1 MATGDKLVNLDELKL
16 VYDKLHVPSVQ
27 VQIPTGQWSG
37 SSTRTYTVNATNVTA
52 DTIVDWA
59 MDSSI
64 NYLKADL
71 TVTPGSGT
79 IQFSTTAIPA
89 GTINVTLFFPGVNG
103 EVVIQTLADVYSK
116 SQVDQKISQ
125 STAWSN
131 NWLTNTSI
139 LAYAASVADPS
150 FTTFRTSATSTDV
163 PIANEYYI
171 GTVERYGQNI
181 TVNMTTMQDASK
193 MYINNS
199 VNGGSTWTGW
209 KTFLDSQSMADVVW
223 EADKNS
229 SYYGIIDPDNYTTN
243 GFYQVGINTDGYN
256 RYGILLVFVGNG
268 GHVQQLF
275 LSNYALYARSKNSAS
290 SEWTTW
296 RSIEPANRSYTVN
309 LLAADDTIAEIAEK
323 LYALPVGQTATI
335 TCDTTPAKMLTTNGS
350 TTNPKVA
357 EAIYGTVYRRS
368 SDLFRFMVRIAVN
381 SMIIVFSASVT
392 SSSITTPDIYKF
404 NGTAL

>member
-125 STAWSN
+125 STAN
-131 NWLTNTSI
+131 LPTI
-139 LAYAASVADPS
+139 ASVTCTIPNTTAQ
-150 FTTFRTSATSTDV
+150 TTFNLPSGFNNAVLLGARC
-163 PIANEYYI
+163 
-171 GTVERYGQNI
+171 I
-181 TVNMTTMQDASK
+181 TKYSSLVD
-193 MYINNS
+193 
-199 VNGGSTWTGW
+199 
-209 KTFLDSQSMADVVW
+209 
-223 EADKNS
+223 S
-229 SYYGIIDPDNYTTN
+229 SYS
-243 GFYQVGINTDGYN
+243 DGEYFGN
-256 RYGILLVFVGNG
+256 VTLAGNG
-268 GHVQQLF
+268 KFH
-275 LSNYALYARSKNSAS
+275 
-290 SEWTTW
+290 
-296 RSIEPANRSYTVN
+296 YT
-309 LLAADDTIAEIAEK
+309 
-323 LYALPVGQTATI
+323 
-335 TCDTTPAKMLTTNGS
+335 
-350 TTNPKVA
+350 PKVA
-357 EAIYGTVYRRS
+357 GNSTQV
-368 SDLFRFMVRIAVN
+368 LFVFMKTN
-381 SMIIVFSASVT
+381 
-392 SSSITTPDIYKF
+392 
-404 NGTAL
+404 

>member
-125 STAWSN
+125 STASLLSGLFGNLAHETINITSTVTLDQILDSTIQNVSAEKTYGIDVRATMAESPGANRNLILMWSN
-131 NWLTNTSI
+131 ATRKFAFAIIINFNGLW
-139 LAYAASVADPS
+139 YAK
-150 FTTFRTSATSTDV
+150 R
-163 PIANEYYI
+163 
-171 GTVERYGQNI
+171 G
-181 TVNMTTMQDASK
+181 
-193 MYINNS
+193 
-199 VNGGSTWTGW
+199 
-209 KTFLDSQSMADVVW
+209 
-223 EADKNS
+223 
-229 SYYGIIDPDNYTTN
+229 
-243 GFYQVGINTDGYN
+243 NTDTFA
-256 RYGILLVFVGNG
+256 V
-268 GHVQQLF
+268 
-275 LSNYALYARSKNSAS
+275 
-290 SEWTTW
+290 T
-296 RSIEPANRSYTVN
+296 
-309 LLAADDTIAEIAEK
+309 
-323 LYALPVGQTATI
+323 
-335 TCDTTPAKMLTTNGS
+335 
-350 TTNPKVA
+350 
-357 EAIYGTVYRRS
+357 
-368 SDLFRFMVRIAVN
+368 RIV
-381 SMIIVFSASVT
+381 
-392 SSSITTPDIYKF
+392 
-404 NGTAL
+404 

>member
-52 DTIVDWA
+52 DTIIDWA

-89 GTINVTLFFPGVNG
+89 GTINATLFFPGVNG

-125 STAWSN
+125 STAWAN

-150 FTTFRTSATSTDV
+150 FTTFRTNATSTNV
-163 PIANEYYI
+163 PIANEWYI

-181 TVNMTTMQDASK
+181 TVKMTTMQDASK

-199 VNGGSTWTGW
+199 TNGGSTWTGW
-209 KTFLDSQSMADVVW
+209 KTFVDYAQTMADAVGK
-223 EADKNS
+223 AGSFALND
-229 SYYGIIDPDNYTTN
+229 TTWAGLLATLQAN
-243 GFYQVGINTDGYN
+243 LNRYN
-256 RYGILLVFVGNG
+256 RAIALFVCYNTTATSILTGGRVSSFMKGYVTMSGSDSNLYDFFGGALSNGDMYSWRITASDSAPTISNFRKFVG
-268 GHVQQLF
+268 
-275 LSNYALYARSKNSAS
+275 
-290 SEWTTW
+290 
-296 RSIEPANRSYTVN
+296 
-309 LLAADDTIAEIAEK
+309 
-323 LYALPVGQTATI
+323 TA
-335 TCDTTPAKMLTTNGS
+335 
-350 TTNPKVA
+350 
-357 EAIYGTVYRRS
+357 
-368 SDLFRFMVRIAVN
+368 
-381 SMIIVFSASVT
+381 VT
-392 SSSITTPDIYKF
+392 
-404 NGTAL
+404 

>member
-52 DTIVDWA
+52 DTIIDWA

-125 STAWSN
+125 STA
-131 NWLTNTSI
+131 
-139 LAYAASVADPS
+139 
-150 FTTFRTSATSTDV
+150 
-163 PIANEYYI
+163 
-171 GTVERYGQNI
+171 
-181 TVNMTTMQDASK
+181 
-193 MYINNS
+193 
-199 VNGGSTWTGW
+199 
-209 KTFLDSQSMADVVW
+209 DVVW

-229 SYYGIIDPDNYTTN
+229 SYYGVIDPDSYTTN
-243 GFYQVGINTDGYN
+243 GFYQVGINTDGSN

-275 LSNYALYARSKNSAS
+275 LSNYALYARSKNNAS
-290 SEWTTW
+290 SAWTTW
-296 RSIEPANRSYTVN
+296 RS
-309 LLAADDTIAEIAEK
+309 L
-323 LYALPVGQTATI
+323 G
-335 TCDTTPAKMLTTNGS
+335 
-350 TTNPKVA
+350 
-357 EAIYGTVYRRS
+357 
-368 SDLFRFMVRIAVN
+368 
-381 SMIIVFSASVT
+381 
-392 SSSITTPDIYKF
+392 
-404 NGTAL
+404 

>member
-71 TVTPGSGT
+71 IVTPGSGT

-139 LAYAASVADPS
+139 LAYAASVATPS
-150 FTTFRTSATSTDV
+150 FTSFRTSATSTDV

-181 TVNMTTMQDASK
+181 TVKMTTMQDASK

-209 KTFLDSQSMADVVW
+209 KTFLDSQSTAVADGSASFTPGANISTDVLYIKRTGKLCVVRGNLRISGTVAGNNATIGTLP
-223 EADKNS
+223 E
-229 SYYGIIDPDNYTTN
+229 
-243 GFYQVGINTDGYN
+243 GFRPSQSMYPRLWSTYNNTDGFFSFTVTPTGLIISGTGSNTFSGYI
-256 RYGILLVFVGNG
+256 YLDMVFM
-268 GHVQQLF
+268 
-275 LSNYALYARSKNSAS
+275 
-290 SEWTTW
+290 
-296 RSIEPANRSYTVN
+296 
-309 LLAADDTIAEIAEK
+309 
-323 LYALPVGQTATI
+323 TA
-335 TCDTTPAKMLTTNGS
+335 
-350 TTNPKVA
+350 
-357 EAIYGTVYRRS
+357 
-368 SDLFRFMVRIAVN
+368 
-381 SMIIVFSASVT
+381 
-392 SSSITTPDIYKF
+392 
-404 NGTAL
+404 